1 MYSGR
6 MFAELHVLLAVAE
19 LRAQPAGSASVDA
32 ELVPETVDEDV
43 VIDGVE
49 SC

>member
-1 MYSGR
+1 ML
-6 MFAELHVLLAVAE
+6 AELHVLLAVAE
-19 LRAQPAGSASVDA
+19 LRTQPAGSASVDA
-32 ELVPETVDEDV
+32 ELVPQMVEDA